1 MIQNTKMETY
11 NPDNI
16 YRSKASHI
24 EKVFNIYQWV
34 EKPDTLFSNSI
45 LALINNIISSEFRN
59 QVSALDPLVAS
70 SS

>member
-16 YRSKASHI
+16 YCLKASHI

-34 EKPDTLFSNSI
+34 EKPDTLFTNSI
-45 LALINNIISSEFRN
+45 LALINNIIT
-59 QVSALDPLVAS
+59 
-70 SS
+70 

>member
-1 MIQNTKMETY
+1 METY

-34 EKPDTLFSNSI
+34 EKPDTLFINSI
-45 LALINNIISSEFRN
+45 LALINNIMEGEFRS
-59 QVSALDPLVAS
+59 QESALDPLVAS
-70 SS
+70 PSQ